1 MPCTGALLPAGPRT
15 ISLRGIEGRP
25 GEAIDLSKH
34 GRPRYPAAFANVRYL
49 SDVRSLYPL
58 LLQPSAGRAH
68 GRKDAQPVLI
78 RAGPGTGKTW
88 CINQLAYFLAR
99 GWRALPAAQR
109 LPVTPPCTRTL
120 AVALTLTFTRTR
132 TLTFTL
138 TLILPHPPST
148 SPPTIPTLT

>member
-58 LLQPSAGRAH
+58 LLQPAAGRA
-68 GRKDAQPVLI
+68 PTL
-78 RAGPGTGKTW
+78 TLT
-88 CINQLAYFLAR
+88 L
-99 GWRALPAAQR
+99 
-109 LPVTPPCTRTL
+109 TL
-120 AVALTLTFTRTR
+120 ALALTVTLALALTLQRGEQR
-132 TLTFTL
+132 RLRGRRGGQAAGQSAQL
-138 TLILPHPPST
+138 AAQVLLPRGRHGGVDHRAEPG
-148 SPPTIPTLT
+148 

>member
-58 LLQPSAGRAH
+58 LLQPAAGRA
-68 GRKDAQPVLI
+68 
-78 RAGPGTGKTW
+78 
-88 CINQLAYFLAR
+88 
-99 GWRALPAAQR
+99 
-109 LPVTPPCTRTL
+109 RTL
-120 AVALTLTFTRTR
+120 ALTLALTLT
-132 TLTFTL
+132 LSL
-138 TLILPHPPST
+138 TLALA
-148 SPPTIPTLT
+148 LTRSSCATANPKPKPNPNPNPNPYPNPK

>member
-58 LLQPSAGRAH
+58 LLQPAAGRA
-68 GRKDAQPVLI
+68 
-78 RAGPGTGKTW
+78 
-88 CINQLAYFLAR
+88 
-99 GWRALPAAQR
+99 
-109 LPVTPPCTRTL
+109 RTL
-120 AVALTLTFTRTR
+120 ALTLALTLTLSLTLALALTLTVTLTQAEPTGARTR
-132 TLTFTL
+132 SRSSSA
-138 TLILPHPPST
+138 PGRAQARPGAST
-148 SPPTIPTLT
+148 SSLTSSRAAGERSPPRSVCR